1 MVLKLNMERTV
12 GAGIA
17 LALVQ
22 QTVWN
27 GEQLHS
33 GLSIDTVELLCVLQ
47 DGFDMLV
54 QQVQETKTL

>member
-27 GEQLHS
+27 GEQLHPA
-33 GLSIDTVELLCVLQ
+33 LSIDDCRVALCAS
-47 DGFDMLV
+47 GWI
-54 QQVQETKTL
+54 

>member
-1 MVLKLNMERTV
+1 MERTV